1 MSRAKILLTCMG
13 LAALVAT
20 SIAAAS
26 HRQLQTS
33 DVAATFMA
41 NATNLKTRT
50 CTVGANTFRVTRG
63 TWRGT
68 STSAEARLAGNLV
81 IRGHSVLNVTTGDG
95 WFAGKWHSRNPAGG
109 RANAGLS
116 AVIDNANH
124 LDGLAAGTVH
134 APGARLLGNWSA
146 TTVGETLSGNLGS
159 NAPVAPDNSALL
171 FRGGCPH
178 KR

>member
-1 MSRAKILLTCMG
+1 MRRTKTILICAG

-33 DVAATFMA
+33 DVAATFTVTA
-41 NATNLKTRT
+41 PNLNTRT
-50 CTVGANTFRVTRG
+50 CTVGGVSFRVTKG

-68 STSAEARLAGNLV
+68 STSGEARLAGTLV

-109 RANAGLS
+109 RANAALT
-116 AVIDNANH
+116 AVIDDGNK
-124 LDGLAAGTVH
+124 LDGLAAGVVR

-146 TTVGETLSGNLGS
+146 TIAGGTLSGNLGA
-159 NAPVAPDNSALL
+159 NDPVAPNNSALL

-178 KR
+178 RR